1 MSTRSPHQSLT
12 DSCIGTAG
20 GAQNVRR
27 NLKWAAANH
36 VYENKRFLFR
46 TELQQIQTSWRKKIM
61 HAAIVLKEIAA

>member
-1 MSTRSPHQSLT
+1 MGLAS
-12 DSCIGTAG
+12 IGYASKR
-20 GAQNVRR
+20 VRVYL
-27 NLKWAAANH
+27 NWAVANH